1 MKSVLILFFIV
12 IISACGTKKDR
23 ITGEWRLISYE
34 SNQKINNPEEYRKA
48 LSQLIKTTSIEFFED
63 NTFKGTIWNDTAF
76 GNWQLHNN
84 NLIVTDLA
92 GKNSFTVK
100 IKELGNTNM
109 TLEEKK
115 GDFIAR
121 MYFEKE

>member
-1 MKSVLILFFIV
+1 MRKFLILFLIV

-23 ITGEWRLISYE
+23 ITGKWKLISYE
-34 SNQKINNPEEYRKA
+34 SNQKINNRDDYVKA
-48 LSQLIKTTSIEFFED
+48 ISQLIKTTSIEFLDD
-63 NTFKGTIWNDTAF
+63 NTFRGTIWNDTAF

-92 GKNSFTVK
+92 GKNSFSVK
-100 IKELGNTNM
+100 IKELGSYNM
-109 TLEEKK
+109 TLEEKN

-121 MYFEKE
+121 MYFEKK